1 MLALILTWLAGVAL
15 GVVIMRLL
23 NAAPDPAP
31 KADLDP
37 AQPAIAPE
45 IAPDVATSPSPL
57 ERLSSLSRKQIMLG
71 GAGIM
76 AAAALAVLALRPAGT
91 TADVQALPM
100 AVANPAA
107 AGANTQLDDVDT
119 MISRL
124 EQRLQANPNDGEG
137 YRMLGW
143 SYQNTGKPA
152 EAIKAYA
159 QAVRLLPGRADVLAG
174 YGEALVA
181 VAADKVTPEAKA
193 QFEAALRADAQQPR
207 ARFFLSL
214 YKAQNGQEAAALEE
228 WIALSNSAT
237 ADQPWQGDVQKRIN
251 ALAAKLGKDIKGRL
265 KAPAIAA
272 SETPIISSLPGIP
285 APGAGPDA
293 AALAAADTLSEAER
307 QTMINGMVNGLAEK
321 LKKNP
326 QDPDGWAKL
335 LRSRMVLKQ
344 TSEARADLANA
355 RKALAADPA
364 KLQYVDAA
372 AKELG
377 L

>member
-1 MLALILTWLAGVAL
+1 
-15 GVVIMRLL
+15 
-23 NAAPDPAP
+23 
-31 KADLDP
+31 
-37 AQPAIAPE
+37 
-45 IAPDVATSPSPL
+45 
-57 ERLSSLSRKQIMLG
+57 
-71 GAGIM
+71 
-76 AAAALAVLALRPAGT
+76 
-91 TADVQALPM
+91 M

-321 LKKNP
+321 LEKNP

-344 TSEARADLANA
+344 TSEAKADLANA